1 MVTTL
6 RTLAAFSLL
15 ACLLT
20 AASGSVLSWSTYF
33 GGSGMDSIT
42 AVAVDR
48 AGNVY
53 VAGWTDSSNL
63 STAGPAGSGRGGGTD
78 VFVAKWGPGGG
89 APVYCR
95 YLGGRGN
102 DSEYGIA
109 VDNSGNAYVTGSTSS
124 PDFPVKGALPFRL
137 SGGRDAFVAKLDPSG
152 NLVYSTYLG
161 GNASDSGNAI
171 AVDASGRAYV
181 AGETTSSNFPVLSAF
196 QASYRGQSDV
206 FLSVL
211 SQAGNQLIYSTYLG
225 GMGDDH
231 GRAIAVDSAGNAYV
245 TGDTTSTDFPT
256 AKPFQGSSG
265 GNQDAFVSKISPD
278 GRTLVYSTYLGGSS
292 IDFHTAVAVDSQG
305 NAYVTGYTVS
315 TDFTAVNALQPRQAG
330 SYDAFLAKIA
340 ADGRSILESTFLG
353 GSQSDSANALALDQ
367 SGIPYVA
374 GQTFSADFPLQNPG
388 QRMNSGSMDAFIAR
402 LAPLP
407 QYAGSHDEADC
418 NLIAGWAW
426 DGSNPNSP
434 VNVDILDGTVLLAT
448 VAANQFRP
456 DLLNAGLGNGYHAFN
471 YPTPPSLFNGQPHSI
486 RVRISPNGIDLSGT
500 PKSLTCSRF
509 TGYVDTA
516 SCTVVAGWGWD
527 MTNPNTPIN
536 VDILDGAVLLG
547 TVSASQ

>member
-95 YLGGRGN
+95 YLGG
-102 DSEYGIA
+102 
-109 VDNSGNAYVTGSTSS
+109 SGDDRAYVIGSTSS
-124 PDFPVKGALPFRL
+124 PDFPVKGALQFRL

-211 SQAGNQLIYSTYLG
+211 SQAGNLLIYSTYLG

-278 GRTLVYSTYLGGSS
+278 GRTLVYSTYLGGSGGVVGSVESGSGIVVDAAGNAYVTGTTGSSNFPVVNALQPSSSGGMDGFLTKLNPAGSGLVYSTYLGGSS
-292 IDFHTAVAVDSQG
+292 IDFNTAVAVDSQG

-315 TDFTAVNALQPRQAG
+315 TDFPAVNALQPRQAG

-486 RVRISPNGIDLSGT
+486 RVPI
-500 PKSLTCSRF
+500 
-509 TGYVDTA
+509 A
-516 SCTVVAGWGWD
+516 S
-527 MTNPNTPIN
+527 N
-536 VDILDGAVLLG
+536 
-547 TVSASQ
+547 